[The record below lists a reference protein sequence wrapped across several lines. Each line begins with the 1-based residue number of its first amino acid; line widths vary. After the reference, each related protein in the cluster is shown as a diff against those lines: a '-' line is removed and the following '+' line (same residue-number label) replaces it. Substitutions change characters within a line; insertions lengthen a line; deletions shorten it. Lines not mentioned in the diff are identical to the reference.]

1 MCWCSLSPQWQS
13 WHSARLWFP
22 GELCVAGDDQRDRGE
37 VGLPLQPW
45 KPRHFLWGTT
55 TVTQL
60 ACVRILFVKCLFCM
74 LDWVASPMYVCM
86 CVVSVDS
93 LSSFLAL
100 QREHGVRAEVWA
112 SVQLAGQ
119 CEETESTPLIYQL
132 PQQME
137 SARLLS
143 TTVNITSIRSVLYI
157 IQPIDY
163 TIYSLTSMRLP
174 GVLFHGEVG
183 KQPAETPKKL
193 LCLANK

>member
-1 MCWCSLSPQWQS
+1 MSISLQFPSSDLWRLKKRKKNYYSWIAQIKWISGWSGDQCRWYHNTFLMCWCSLSPQWQS

-45 KPRHFLWGTT
+45 KPWHILWGTA
-55 TVTQL
+55 TVV
-60 ACVRILFVKCLFCM
+60 CVCIHFVKCLFSM
-74 LDWVASPMYVCM
+74 LDWVVSPVCV

-100 QREHGVRAEVWA
+100 QREHRVRAEVWA

-137 SARLLS
+137 PARLLS
-143 TTVNITSIRSVLYI
+143 AAVNIT
-157 IQPIDY
+157 
-163 TIYSLTSMRLP
+163 
-174 GVLFHGEVG
+174 
-183 KQPAETPKKL
+183 
-193 LCLANK
+193 